1 MVLNGTKKNNM
12 LGLGITAASIDSARI
27 YREADEFDNAADLDV
42 WFDFGTTTA
51 AQDAEISSYTNLGA
65 GGATYN
71 ITSNV
76 SAPTYDYINMNR
88 GSIKFD
94 GSGNEALVLDS
105 AYSSTG
111 KAYSWFM
118 VLYRPDDSND
128 VALSDAAD
136 GDEYFQLRGGGA
148 SVKIAM
154 ADMSSDKTVSWG
166 STGGGTVAYTYQD
179 ASDAGS
185 NGIQV
190 IVFTRDS
197 NGDVD
202 VYNHFGQHIATSN
215 NAVIQSAAN
224 ITIGA
229 LGGTSSGSLGDLIG
243 NIGEFGIY
251 DAWIGVTDAQQLAL
265 NLATKWGAA
274 LV

>member
-94 GSGNEALVLDS
+94 GTGNETLVLDS

-128 VALSDAAD
+128 VVLSDAAN

-148 SVKIAM
+148 SV
-154 ADMSSDKTVSWG
+154 TVSDGAPSSPSAGDLWYESDTG
-166 STGGGTVAYTYQD
+166 NTIVYYDDGVGAAQWVELGHAADSTV
-179 ASDAGS
+179 
-185 NGIQV
+185 V
-190 IVFTRDS
+190 EF
-197 NGDVD
+197 
-202 VYNHFGQHIATSN
+202 
-215 NAVIQSAAN
+215 AAN
-224 ITIGA
+224 IDGGVPSSNYTGIATLDGGA
-229 LGGTSSGSLGDLIG
+229 
-243 NIGEFGIY
+243 
-251 DAWIGVTDAQQLAL
+251 V
-265 NLATKWGAA
+265 
-274 LV
+274 